1 MSLTRSIDTR
11 LPAPSGTL
19 AQAGRSARDRI
30 KSVDVVRGLIMVLMA
45 LDHTRDFFGAGG
57 TNPRDVAEP
66 VLFLTRWVTHF
77 CAPTFILLAGVSAWL
92 HGARGRSQGEMS
104 RFLLTRGLWLIL
116 LELTVVRLAWRFNF
130 DHKIFVFQVIWV
142 IGAAMV
148 VLAGLVHLPRWA
160 IAAVGLGVIAG
171 HNLLDG
177 IRAEQFTVVGWVW
190 SFLHQPALLRGESF
204 AVFPFYSLL
213 PWVGVMAVGYALG
226 PIMQLEQIRRRRLLL
241 VAGAGV
247 SVGFVL
253 LRATNLYGDPV
264 AWTAHK
270 DWLAT
275 VLSFLDCE
283 KYPPSLLYLM
293 MTVGPALLALAAF
306 ERTHGRVS
314 GMLATIGRVPL
325 FYYVVHLY
333 LIHALA
339 VVYAAVSVGDSAWLF
354 AGSPLRKP
362 PNYGLALPGIYAV
375 WLLVVVAL
383 YPACRWFAELK
394 RKRSEWWWS
403 YV

>member
-1 MSLTRSIDTR
+1 MTLTRSIDSS
-11 LPAPSGTL
+11 LPVRSGAL
-19 AQAGRSARDRI
+19 AQVGHAARDRI
-30 KSVDVVRGLIMVLMA
+30 KSVDVVRGLIMVVMA
-45 LDHTRDFFGAGG
+45 LDHTRDFFGPGG
-57 TNPRDVAEP
+57 MNPRDVGEP
-66 VLFLTRWVTHF
+66 ALFLTRWVTHF
-77 CAPTFILLAGVSAWL
+77 CAPTFILLAGVSAHL
-92 HGARGRSQGEMS
+92 HGARGRSRAEIS

-116 LELTVVRLAWRFNF
+116 LELTVVRFAWRFNF

-148 VLAGLVHLPRWA
+148 LLAALVHLPRWA

-177 IRAEQFTVVGWVW
+177 IRDEHFTVAGWVW
-190 SFLHQPALLRGESF
+190 SFLHQPALLRGGGW
-204 AVFPFYSLL
+204 AAYPLYSLL
-213 PWVGVMAVGYALG
+213 PWAGVMALGYALG
-226 PIMQLEQIRRRRLLL
+226 PIKQLEQARRRRLLL
-241 VAGAGV
+241 VTGAAV

-264 AWTAHK
+264 AWTAQK
-270 DWLAT
+270 DWLST

-293 MTVGPALLALAAF
+293 MTLGPVLLALAAS
-306 ERTHGRVS
+306 ERVHGGLS
-314 GMLATIGRVPL
+314 GALATIGRVPL

-333 LIHALA
+333 AIHALA
-339 VVYAAVSVGDSAWLF
+339 VLYAAISVGDSAWLF

-375 WLLVVVAL
+375 WLLVVTGL
-383 YPACRWFAELK
+383 YPLCRWFAKLK
-394 RKRSEWWWS
+394 QKRREWWWS
-403 YV
+403 YL